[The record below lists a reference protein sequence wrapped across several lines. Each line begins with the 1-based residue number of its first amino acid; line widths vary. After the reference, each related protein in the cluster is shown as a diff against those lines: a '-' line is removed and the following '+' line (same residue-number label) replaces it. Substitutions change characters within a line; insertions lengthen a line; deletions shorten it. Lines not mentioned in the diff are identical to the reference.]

1 LLLNAEVSH
10 DLRELCSMELI
21 LALVGIFL
29 IVSRLLHHPVVD
41 FSSHKWVDS
50 RVVTSRVTR
59 PEPR

>member
-1 LLLNAEVSH
+1 
-10 DLRELCSMELI
+10 MELI

-50 RVVTSRVTR
+50 KVVTSRVTR
-59 PEPR
+59 AEPR